1 MSTPMPTRR
10 TAPDLTP
17 AELIEMADRL
27 EEARQFHLARL
38 DDGDGSDGDDIR
50 MAMARRSESA
60 LEEVEAALNRID
72 SGTFG
77 VCLSC
82 LGQISVER
90 MEAIPHTAVC
100 VNCVGKD

>member
-17 AELIEMADRL
+17 TELIEMTDRL

-60 LEEVEAALNRID
+60 REEVEAALNRID